1 MSSGVPPLNPI
12 RTKSGSRAHL
22 KSQRLN
28 GPWHA
33 WSQVNFTPGYLL
45 AHRTAPLFSCYLLQ
59 DMMVPVNH
67 LRNPTSH
74 SYAVKL
80 KRLEFSFA
88 ESLKAN
94 TVDTR
99 LHRALLI
106 CFFSFRV
113 SRLGFAVRDKGHSQA
128 EELTARQVR
137 IEGLPV
143 ATLPLPF

>member
-1 MSSGVPPLNPI
+1 
-12 RTKSGSRAHL
+12 
-22 KSQRLN
+22 
-28 GPWHA
+28 
-33 WSQVNFTPGYLL
+33 
-45 AHRTAPLFSCYLLQ
+45 
-59 DMMVPVNH
+59 MVPVNH

-74 SYAVKL
+74 SYAVKLFALVAPAQL

-143 ATLPLPF
+143 ATLPLPL